1 MTKLWH
7 NLSVSKKLY
16 VVVGIMA
23 SLIATELFTLYFAMN
38 TLSAVRALVGGEGLW
53 SKAQKNAVYS
63 LQKYSITR
71 DEKYYLLF
79 NEQLKVPLGDHKVRL
94 ELAKAHPDLQVIT
107 IGFLE
112 GQNNIGDVEPMVS
125 LLRRFHS
132 EPHLA
137 RAVDM
142 WRQADEM
149 VSKLIAKAEELRKHI
164 QNKDS
169 DEVIENAMDDV
180 SKLDEQLTEIE
191 IHFSSS
197 LGEASR
203 WLEHLLK
210 IILLLAVV
218 TIESTGLFLT
228 ITFARGLTKILK
240 ELNSA
245 ATMVGEGD
253 FSQKVPVRSGDELG
267 HLAASINLMTENL
280 QKQIIERESAEQ
292 ASEAKNLF
300 LANIS
305 HEMRTPLNAIL
316 GFAELLASSDLTA
329 KQREEYLAIVKRTG
343 STLTS
348 IINDILD
355 IAKIEA
361 HQVHVTMTSFQLN
374 RLIADIKS
382 LLQVRCYE
390 KGIQLYFIKK
400 GDIAD
405 VIQSDPARLR
415 QILINLIGNAIKFT
429 HRGSVTVNYEA
440 TPPYLTFAV
449 TDTGGGI
456 SEEQRSR
463 LFKPFSQGDD
473 SVRKKYGG
481 TGLGLMISQRLA
493 RLLGGNVELAESKL
507 GVGST
512 FVAQI
517 AYHPAEA
524 DPSQLTAESTT
535 ATEDNLEKFSGKKIL
550 VVEDTVDNQTLVR
563 LFLAKT
569 EAQIDF
575 VSNGRDGVDAA
586 LKTPY
591 DIILM
596 DMQMPVMD
604 GFTATKEIRKGGT
617 KAPIIA
623 MTGYAMKK
631 DQDRCFEVGCTDY
644 IAKPFDRSTLLKS
657 ILKYLS

>member
-1 MTKLWH
+1 MTQLWH

-63 LQKYSITR
+63 LEKYSVTH
-71 DEKYYLLF
+71 DEQYYLRF
-79 NEQLKVPLGDHKVRL
+79 KEQLNVPLGDHKVRL
-94 ELAKAHPDLQVIT
+94 ELAKANPDMQVIT
-107 IGFLE
+107 VGFLE
-112 GQNNIGDVEPMVS
+112 GQNNIGDVEPMVN

-132 EPHLA
+132 ESHLSK
-137 RAVDM
+137 AVDM
-142 WRQADEM
+142 WREADEM
-149 VSKLIAKAEELRKHI
+149 VSKLVAKAEELRTRI
-164 QNKDS
+164 QRQDS
-169 DEVIENAMDDV
+169 PEAIDKTMDEVSA
-180 SKLDEQLTEIE
+180 LDEQLTEVE
-191 IHFSSS
+191 IRFSSS

-218 TIESTGLFLT
+218 TIEGTGLTLT
-228 ITFARGLTKILK
+228 ISFARGLTKILR

-253 FSQKVPVRSGDELG
+253 FSQKVPIRSGDELG
-267 HLAASINLMTENL
+267 QLAASINLMTENL

-316 GFAELLASSDLTA
+316 GFAELLANSDLTEG
-329 KQREEYLAIVKRTG
+329 QRTEYLNVVKRTG
-343 STLTS
+343 ATLTS

-361 HQVHVTMTSFQLN
+361 QQVQVTMTSFQLPQ
-374 RLIADIKS
+374 LISDIKS
-382 LLQVRCYE
+382 LLNVRCFE
-390 KGIQLYFIKK
+390 KGIQLYIIPK

-429 HRGSVTVNYEA
+429 HQGSVTVTYEVIS
-440 TPPYLTFAV
+440 PYLTFTV
-449 TDTGGGI
+449 KDTGGGI
-456 SEEQRSR
+456 SEAQRSR

-493 RLLGGNVELAESKL
+493 RLLGGDVELSNSQL
-507 GVGST
+507 GKGST
-512 FVAQI
+512 FVARVTYNPIYDGLPQI
-517 AYHPAEA
+517 SSSLEI
-524 DPSQLTAESTT
+524 D
-535 ATEDNLEKFSGKKIL
+535 LEKFRDKKIL

-569 EAQIDF
+569 NAQIDF
-575 VSNGRDGVDAA
+575 VDNGREGVEAIR
-586 LKTPY
+586 KTAY
-591 DIILM
+591 DIVLM

-604 GFTATKEIRKGGT
+604 GFTATKEIRKNGFT
-617 KAPIIA
+617 SPIIA

-644 IAKPFDRSTLLKS
+644 IAKPFDRVTLLTS
-657 ILKYLS
+657 LMKYL